1 MRAKLN
7 IALKE
12 QYKDKRKV
20 DTIAI
25 VGDVAILLVDRYIV
39 TATIYKVRINDKD
52 VVRANGYTQELID
65 LMNYS
70 QFGSN
75 GLLED
80 ESEYVLVDGFLYRLD
95 FGTNTSINTEES
107 KQIPSENKI
116 GDVFTLC
123 L

>member
-20 DTIAI
+20 DVIAI

>member
-12 QYKDKRKV
+12 QYKDKRKIDV
-20 DTIAI
+20 IAI

-39 TATIYKVRINDKD
+39 TVTISKVRIDDKD

-65 LMNYS
+65 LMNYN
-70 QFGSN
+70 QFGGD
-75 GLLED
+75 GLFD
-80 ESEYVLVDGFLYRLD
+80 DSSEYVLVDGFLYQLD
-95 FGTNTSINTEES
+95 FETSTSIAIDES
-107 KQIPSENKI
+107 SQVPSENKI

>member
-20 DTIAI
+20 DVIAI

-65 LMNYS
+65 LMNYN
-70 QFGSN
+70 QFGGD
-75 GLLED
+75 GLFED
-80 ESEYVLVDGFLYRLD
+80 ESEYVLVDGVLYMLN
-95 FGTNTSINTEES
+95 FETSTCVSTEES

>member
-12 QYKDKRKV
+12 QYKDKRKIDV
-20 DTIAI
+20 IAI
-25 VGDVAILLVDRYIV
+25 VGDVVILLVDRYIV

-95 FGTNTSINTEES
+95 FETSTPIAIEES